1 MWGAASV
8 EYSVRSPNSPSP
20 FCTPIAFMLSRYVG
34 MGIQSDGTQMG
45 LSGVFL
51 LSRCFYRKNKAWPS
65 YCLQK
70 SCSPSK
76 AEHQVPAAPRALG
89 AGLGCSNAPNPL
101 LGAAGGQILQA
112 GRPGTKGTT
121 LEFYPHGPTAPARAS
136 VSLETISPSA
146 PLPGV
151 STPAVG
157 NMG

>member
-1 MWGAASV
+1 MQHPWSN
-8 EYSVRSPNSPSP
+8 SVRSPNNPSP
-20 FCTPIAFMLSRYVG
+20 FCTPTAFTHSRYVG
-34 MGIQSDGTQMG
+34 MEIQPDGTQLG

-51 LSRCFYRKNKAWPS
+51 LSLCFYRKNKAWPN

-70 SCSPSK
+70 PCGPSK

-89 AGLGCSNAPNPL
+89 CSNAPNPL
-101 LGAAGGQILQA
+101 LAAAGGQILQA

-121 LEFYPHGPTAPARAS
+121 LEFYPHGPTAPVWAS
-136 VSLETISPSA
+136 VSLGTISPSA